1 MQQKFLLHKPIT
13 SNFIATSCIN
23 YCNDC
28 NVIAM
33 VFFVAINIFSC
44 SAGEVEVNVEM
55 QKERGADQV
64 QVKIESE
71 KAREAY

>member
-23 YCNDC
+23 YCNDS
-28 NVIAM
+28 NVITM

-44 SAGEVEVNVEM
+44 SVGLVEVNVEM